1 MLSLQ
6 KPAVAMPDQLA
17 EVDSSIYCQVRTYHY
32 LKHALPPTSALL
44 QESGWATTLYAAH
57 RDRAGPYAA
66 VAAAAAAA
74 SAAEAV
80 GSSDAPAAA
89 SAAALT
95 EVASVLYSAVS
106 SVAAGTKHCPDYGPL
121 LPCEYEVTVP
131 KVDNSLYMNIAEG
144 PQGGVRVDTFRA
156 LPDGSEAPVQADGR
170 VRKGHI
176 ITAINGRCCEGV
188 PFEQAI
194 QHLREAP
201 SYVTLRLTADIGER
215 NKLKQQQAVLEAS
228 KVAEEA
234 RERAAAGAKDPAW
247 PPAGLPASVLTAAT
261 AAAADADTATA
272 AAAAA
277 LQRPAD
283 PVSDSDSEDDY
294 DLMPEEGLRGL
305 IRTMAPKRRLLLAA
319 SEAAEPPEDALWQHD
334 IFGVLAHA
342 HAAAAAAAAG
352 ASQQRSRALR
362 KPVDQFDP
370 ATGQLVQRWDS
381 LTSASKGLNIPICS
395 ISNCMRGQAEHAGG
409 WKFRAAAVVASAA
422 AAMSSLPLVNMQG
435 LPEGAARLM
444 AKYYGAVLPR
454 DDDTDVVVVSSSS
467 SSIATVAACLV
478 SLSACWR

>member
-1 MLSLQ
+1 
-6 KPAVAMPDQLA
+6 MPDQLA
-17 EVDSSIYCQVRTYHY
+17 EADSGIYCQVRTYHY
-32 LKHALPPTSALL
+32 LKHVLPPTSALL
-44 QESGWATTLYAAH
+44 RESGWATTLYAAH

-66 VAAAAAAA
+66 VAAAAAQAT
-74 SAAEAV
+74 AAEAA
-80 GSSDAPAAA
+80 GSADAPAAA
-89 SAAALT
+89 ANAATLT
-95 EVASVLYSAVS
+95 EVASVLYGAVR

-131 KVDNSLYMNIAEG
+131 KVDNSLYLNIAEG
-144 PQGGVRVDTFRA
+144 AQGGVRVDTFRP
-156 LPDGSEAPVQADGR
+156 LPDGSEAPVAADGR

-176 ITAINGRCCEGV
+176 ITAINGLSCEGI

-215 NKLKQQQAVLEAS
+215 NKLKQQQAVLDADKE
-228 KVAEEA
+228 AEEA

-247 PPAGLPASVLTAAT
+247 PPAGLPAAVVAAAT
-261 AAAADADTATA
+261 AAADSSVSTGTA
-272 AAAAA
+272 AAV
-277 LQRPAD
+277 LQRPSD

-305 IRTMAPKRRLLLAA
+305 MRTMAPKRRLLLAA
-319 SEAAEPPEDALWQHD
+319 SEAAEPPEDALWQDD

-370 ATGQLVQRWDS
+370 ATGLLVQRWDS
-381 LTSASKGLNIPICS
+381 LTSASKGLSIPICS

-409 WKFRAAAVVASAA
+409 FVFRAAAVEPGSSSTFAQGSA
-422 AAMSSLPLVNMQG
+422 LPLVNMQG
-435 LPEGAARLM
+435 LPAGAARLM
-444 AKYYGAVLPR
+444 ALTYGAGALQLPR

-467 SSIATVAACLV
+467 SAKSVIVSTLAAARAASVC
-478 SLSACWR
+478 SC

>member
-1 MLSLQ
+1 VLPLQ

-17 EVDSSIYCQVRTYHY
+17 EADSSIYCQVRTYHY

-44 QESGWATTLYAAH
+44 RESGWATTLYSAH
-57 RDRAGPYAA
+57 RDRAGPYTA

-74 SAAEAV
+74 EATAAEAA
-80 GSSDAPAAA
+80 GSADASAAA
-89 SAAALT
+89 SSAAALT
-95 EVASVLYSAVS
+95 EVASVLYGAVR
-106 SVAAGTKHCPDYGPL
+106 SVAAGAKHCPDYGPL

-144 PQGGVRVDTFRA
+144 AQGGVRVDTFRP
-156 LPDGSEAPVQADGR
+156 LPDGSEAPVAVDGR

-176 ITAINGRCCEGV
+176 ITAINGRSCEDV

-194 QHLREAP
+194 QYLREAP
-201 SYVTLRLTADIGER
+201 SCVTLRLTADIGER
-215 NKLKQQQAVLEAS
+215 NKLKQQQAVLDAE
-228 KVAEEA
+228 KEAEEA

-247 PPAGLPASVLTAAT
+247 PPAGLPAAVVAAAT
-261 AAAADADTATA
+261 AAADSVGTATA
-272 AAAAA
+272 V

-305 IRTMAPKRRLLLAA
+305 MRTMAPKRRLLLAA
-319 SEAAEPPEDALWQHD
+319 SEAAEPPEDALWQND

-370 ATGQLVQRWDS
+370 ATGLLVQRWDS
-381 LTSASKGLNIPICS
+381 LTSASKGLSIPICS

-409 WKFRAAAVVASAA
+409 WVFRAAAVEAGSSASNTFAQGSA
-422 AAMSSLPLVNMQG
+422 LPLVNMQG
-435 LPEGAARLM
+435 LPAGAARLM
-444 AKYYGAVLPR
+444 ALHYGAGALQLPR
-454 DDDTDVVVVSSSS
+454 DDDTDVVVVSS
-467 SSIATVAACLV
+467 
-478 SLSACWR
+478 